1 MISKRNKMSSHNNAL
16 GKFLRR
22 PLGIKYSHKPH
33 KYINGIHIK
42 NILKVLGYARKRA
55 SLLISRYINI

>member
-42 NILKVLGYARKRA
+42 NILKVLGYA
-55 SLLISRYINI
+55 ISRYINI